1 MAAASWKKDL
11 QKGDKR
17 VSGNWN
23 QQWNGSKWISTRK
36 VTPAASSS
44 ASTPAADST
53 TTPATTGG
61 YEKNDPL
68 YGSKFLT
75 PKQQR
80 TAAVNYV
87 DQTLTPE
94 SSITDSGARQLA
106 GAQNIGAGV
115 QASGESLQKSLGAAL
130 GALAGNTAGM
140 TGGNVYAGTQGAQI
154 MQASTPLLENRAT
167 VAGVE
172 NKIGQTTRDLLTKR
186 ADDRRTMLANRL
198 DEMYKRQVDKSTAR
212 EQSDLTRESLGT
224 KKDIAAASI
233 AAADARFQVTSDIAY
248 KRLEQ
253 AQQRL
258 DKTNSSPNSY
268 LKQASQ
274 TIKDL
279 LNKTAKSPDQTMGH
293 VANVRDPLTGLMVRR
308 WYPGDWPAAQQ
319 AAANEFGPELVPG
332 DVRPQGGPSVNPSGT
347 QVSRPKYNRDQV
359 RKSMVPW
366 IVANV
371 PGYTKAMAIAWVNSQ
386 PEMQIAS

>member
-44 ASTPAADST
+44 ASTPAAGST
-53 TTPATTGG
+53 TTPATTSG
-61 YEKNDPL
+61 YDRNDPL

-94 SSITDSGARQLA
+94 SSITDSGARQLE
-106 GAQNIGAGV
+106 GAKNIGAGV

-140 TGGNVYAGTQGAQI
+140 TGGNVYAGTQGAQL
-154 MQASTPLLENRAT
+154 MQADTPMLENRAT

-172 NKIGQTTRDLLTKR
+172 NKINQTTRDLLTKR
-186 ADDRRTMLANRL
+186 GDDRRIMLANRL

-212 EQSDLTRESLGT
+212 EQSDLTRETLGT
-224 KKDIAAASI
+224 KKDIAAAGI
-233 AAADARFQVTSDIAY
+233 AAADARFQVTTDIAY

-258 DKTNSSPNSY
+258 DKDDAKPSSY
-268 LKQASQ
+268 LKQAHQ

-279 LNKTAKSPDQTMGH
+279 LGAKTQGVDQTSGH
-293 VANVRDPLTGLMVRR
+293 VANVRDPLTGLWARR

-319 AAANEFGPELVPG
+319 AAANEFGPELQPG
-332 DVRPQGGPSVNPSGT
+332 DVKPQGGPRPNPAGT
-347 QVSRPKYNRDQV
+347 KVSTSKYTRDQV

>member
-44 ASTPAADST
+44 ASTPAAGST

-68 YGSKFLT
+68 YGSKFLS

-87 DQTLTPE
+87 DQTMAPE
-94 SSITDSGARQLA
+94 SDIINSGSRQLE
-106 GAQNIGAGV
+106 GAKNIGLGV

-140 TGGNVYAGTQGAQI
+140 TGGNVYAGTQGAQL
-154 MQASTPLLENRAT
+154 MQADTPMLENRAT

-186 ADDRRTMLANRL
+186 ADDRRVMLADRL
-198 DEMYKRQVDKSTAR
+198 NEMYKRQVDKSTAR
-212 EQSDLTRESLGT
+212 EQSDLTRETLGT
-224 KKDIAAASI
+224 KKDIAAATI
-233 AAADARFQVTSDIAY
+233 AAQDARFQVTTDIQY

-258 DKTNSSPNSY
+258 DKTNAKPSAY
-268 LKQASQ
+268 LTQAHQ

-279 LNKTAKSPDQTMGH
+279 LGAKTQSVDQTMGH
-293 VANVRDPLTGLMVRR
+293 VVTVRDPAKGIIVRK
-308 WYPGDWPAAQQ
+308 WYPGNWEAVQQ
-319 AAANEFGPELVPG
+319 AAANEFGPELQRA
-332 DVRPQGGPSVNPSGT
+332 DVVPQGDAKPNPSGT
-347 QVSRPKYNRDQV
+347 KVSSPKYNREQV
-359 RKSMVPW
+359 LKAMVPW

-371 PGYTKAMAIAWVNSQ
+371 AGYTKATATAWVKSQ